1 MRLIDGHELKKTFEA
16 WRERLMQK
24 AEMKLD
30 VINVWATGRQ
40 IELIDAA
47 IDELERMPEI
57 REEPARR
64 GRWIADG
71 VDCMGYTYHF
81 ECSACG
87 CFSTMYLA
95 AKECEYEYCPVCGA
109 KMDEGE
115 QDEE

>member
-30 VINVWATGRQ
+30 VVNVWATERQ

-57 REEPARR
+57 REEPARH
-64 GRWIADG
+64 GRWIEG
-71 VDCMGYTYHF
+71 CC
-81 ECSACG
+81 ELRCSACRWKYSDELP
-87 CFSTMYLA
+87 FMSTHGLDSMSEA
-95 AKECEYEYCPVCGA
+95 FAYCPHCGA
-109 KMDEGE
+109 RM
-115 QDEE
+115 EEAKA